1 MAWIQTLSLIVGFLV
16 LAICMHEGTHVAVAR
31 LACPVSIEQDSW
43 IPFRIRLDFDRLPSP
58 ATLRLIA
65 LAPLLVGSV
74 AAVVAVHTGVW
85 TQLKA
90 ADPYYLHF
98 LAAAYWTLYILPSP
112 ADLRLALWPPTDR
125 MADVQLNPQ

>member
-1 MAWIQTLSLIVGFLV
+1 MTWIQTLSLVVGFPV
-16 LAICMHEGTHVAVAR
+16 LAISLHEITHLAVAR
-31 LACPVSIEQDSW
+31 LACPVSIEHASW
-43 IPFRIRLDFDRLPSP
+43 IPFRVRLDFDRLPST

-65 LAPLLVGSV
+65 LAPLLVGGV
-74 AAVVAVHTGVW
+74 AAGIAVHTGVW

-125 MADVQLNPQ
+125 MADVQLNAQ